1 MGLLFNKTLES
12 GPPFGGSQT
21 EYKML
26 FKSDF
31 ESIQMTIMPQSV
43 ISRAIQNSSLS
54 YKRIVTLPQI
64 YMKQHTIIAVI
75 QSIKLRK
82 KLNNTAAIINSSAN
96 IDYIAILTIST
107 QEISIE
113 SLEQIISDDVK

>member
-64 YMKQHTIIAVI
+64 YMK
-75 QSIKLRK
+75 
-82 KLNNTAAIINSSAN
+82 
-96 IDYIAILTIST
+96 
-107 QEISIE
+107 
-113 SLEQIISDDVK
+113 